1 MQVQDV
7 TLFNVAKGERKMARI
22 GFTSSIE
29 ETVSNRFREECR
41 KRDIKPGI
49 VLELFMKQF
58 NNNQFI
64 IKVTEEGMFLE
75 FKEK

>member
-1 MQVQDV
+1 
-7 TLFNVAKGERKMARI
+7 MARI
-22 GFTSSIE
+22 GFTASIE
-29 ETVSNRFREECR
+29 DEISKQFKEACD
-41 KRDIKPGI
+41 KRGLKPGI

-75 FKEK
+75 FQEK

>member
-1 MQVQDV
+1 M
-7 TLFNVAKGERKMARI
+7 TLINLAKGERAMARI

-41 KRDIKPGI
+41 KRDLKPGI

-64 IKVTEEGMFLE
+64 IKVTEKGMLLE
-75 FKEK
+75 FEEKEK